1 MGPRSGPIFRLGVST
16 VPRFG
21 LHCCFLLAGY
31 RGSDSTAF
39 DIVAFDIVAVEG
51 RHPDLRRHFTLV
63 LNEVN
68 CLAMTLRVGHREQVL
83 LLCVLPSHLACTVHS
98 SNPRLLH
105 REIMMWFW
113 LRSKKELA
121 DLGSTHRIS
130 T

>member
-1 MGPRSGPIFRLGVST
+1 MVQFLGPENGPTNRTAFRSNFS
-16 VPRFG
+16 FWG
-21 LHCCFLLAGY
+21 LNRAAIWAALVLFLLAGY
-31 RGSDSTAF
+31 RGSDPTAF

-51 RHPDLRRHFTLV
+51 RHPDLRRHLTLV

-105 REIMMWFW
+105 REIMMWF
-113 LRSKKELA
+113 
-121 DLGSTHRIS
+121 G
-130 T
+130 